1 MPRAYTLA
9 TAALALD
16 VSRKWL
22 DNTLS
27 HFRVQGVVQARQGI
41 PRRLSIESLT
51 LIAISLNLSADFEI
65 PLAKALDLAT
75 RLAASGGKLTLKS
88 GARIEVDLPGITES
102 LLQRLEH
109 AVEVV
114 PLPRRG
120 RPRKKQRG
128 ASIET
133 PRQIVPVKLV

>member
-9 TAALALD
+9 TAALALQ
-16 VSRKWL
+16 VPTKWL
-22 DNTLS
+22 DNALS
-27 HFRVQGVVQARQGI
+27 HFRVNGVVQARQGV
-41 PRRLSIESLT
+41 PRRLPVESLT
-51 LIAISLNLSADFEI
+51 LIAITLNLIADFEI

-75 RLAASGGKLTLKS
+75 RLTASSGKLTLES
-88 GARIEVDLPGITES
+88 GARIEVDLAQITES

-120 RPRKKQRG
+120 RPPQKTTGR
-128 ASIET
+128 
-133 PRQIVPVKLV
+133 LD